1 MAATDQGSP
10 VGRGE
15 GFRGS
20 APVLT
25 APAQSS
31 PSRLHTQEALRR
43 VSARPSPPLQGAPG
57 CSDQRL
63 RSHLLL
69 VCCQGQTHPY
79 RHHPLAP
86 VEAGGGEQFDVPRR
100 SLQKTK
106 GRFCQ
111 SKQRETFL
119 VGSSQAQHPSQSH
132 AVPRG
137 SLFRDVASCDFLH

>member
-31 PSRLHTQEALRR
+31 PSRLHTQEALWR
-43 VSARPSPPLQGAPG
+43 VSARSSPPLQGAPG

-63 RSHLLL
+63 RCTFSLSAAKDRH
-69 VCCQGQTHPY
+69 THTGTTP
-79 RHHPLAP
+79 
-86 VEAGGGEQFDVPRR
+86 
-100 SLQKTK
+100 
-106 GRFCQ
+106 
-111 SKQRETFL
+111 
-119 VGSSQAQHPSQSH
+119 
-132 AVPRG
+132 
-137 SLFRDVASCDFLH
+137 